1 MGPEGGPNRFVG
13 PVSLVLVTTL
23 LGLRLQADT
32 RNLRGGGSV
41 RDSRRPGGQSLPTAA
56 RQRA

>member
-41 RDSRRPGGQSLPTAA
+41 RDSR
-56 RQRA
+56 